1 MAGSAASVLML
12 RVRGNRDQARIGGC
26 PHEGSAGPSAV
37 VTVLLVT
44 VEAMLSS
51 RQRSSAV
58 NRVVDHAAIT
68 VF

>member
-51 RQRSSAV
+51 R
-58 NRVVDHAAIT
+58 
-68 VF
+68 